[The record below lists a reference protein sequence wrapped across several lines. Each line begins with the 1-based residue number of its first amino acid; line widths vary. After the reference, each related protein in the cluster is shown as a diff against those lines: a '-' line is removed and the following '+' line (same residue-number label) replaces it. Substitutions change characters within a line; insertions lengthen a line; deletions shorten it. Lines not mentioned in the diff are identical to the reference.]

1 MIKKKAASRTR
12 LPSSYAT
19 PRKRHGMRATF
30 AFAGVEGHA
39 SATRPMLFP
48 ILGAH
53 VSVAEFMYPD
63 KSWKETSGML
73 ANFVADSGVGK
84 GQLSSIVGLPIVL

>member
-1 MIKKKAASRTR
+1 
-12 LPSSYAT
+12 
-19 PRKRHGMRATF
+19 MRATF

-48 ILGAH
+48 KLGAH
-53 VSVAEFMYPD
+53 VSGAELIYPD

-73 ANFVADSGVGK
+73 ANFVADSGAGK
-84 GQLSSIVGLPIVL
+84 GQLSSIVGHQSSLHSERHEYI

>member
-1 MIKKKAASRTR
+1 
-12 LPSSYAT
+12 
-19 PRKRHGMRATF
+19 MRATF

-53 VSVAEFMYPD
+53 VSGAEFIYPD

-73 ANFVADSGVGK
+73 ANLVADSGAGK
-84 GQLSSIVGLPIVL
+84 GLLSSIVGHQSSLHSERHEYI

>member
-1 MIKKKAASRTR
+1 
-12 LPSSYAT
+12 
-19 PRKRHGMRATF
+19 MRATF

-39 SATRPMLFP
+39 SATRPMLFL

-53 VSVAEFMYPD
+53 VSEAEFMYPD

-73 ANFVADSGVGK
+73 ANFVADSGAGK
-84 GQLSSIVGLPIVL
+84 GLLSSIVGHQSSLHSERHEYI

>member
-1 MIKKKAASRTR
+1 
-12 LPSSYAT
+12 
-19 PRKRHGMRATF
+19 MRATF

-39 SATRPMLFP
+39 SATRPMLFL

-53 VSVAEFMYPD
+53 VSEAEFMYPD

-73 ANFVADSGVGK
+73 ANFVADSGAGK
-84 GQLSSIVGLPIVL
+84 GQLSSIVGQQPSFRTP

>member
-1 MIKKKAASRTR
+1 
-12 LPSSYAT
+12 
-19 PRKRHGMRATF
+19 MRATF

-48 ILGAH
+48 KLGAH
-53 VSVAEFMYPD
+53 VSGAELIYPD

-73 ANFVADSGVGK
+73 ANFVADSGAGK
-84 GQLSSIVGLPIVL
+84 GLLSSIVGHQSSLHSERHEYI

>member
-1 MIKKKAASRTR
+1 
-12 LPSSYAT
+12 
-19 PRKRHGMRATF
+19 MRATF

-39 SATRPMLFP
+39 SATRPMLFL

-53 VSVAEFMYPD
+53 VSEAEFMYPD

-73 ANFVADSGVGK
+73 ANLVAETSNGEMWGFTTNGK
-84 GQLSSIVGLPIVL
+84 IISTQAW

>member
-1 MIKKKAASRTR
+1 
-12 LPSSYAT
+12 
-19 PRKRHGMRATF
+19 MRATF

-39 SATRPMLFP
+39 SATRPMLFL

-53 VSVAEFMYPD
+53 VSGAELMYPD

-73 ANFVADSGVGK
+73 ANFVAETSNGEMWGFTTNGK
-84 GQLSSIVGLPIVL
+84 NISTQAW

>member
-1 MIKKKAASRTR
+1 
-12 LPSSYAT
+12 
-19 PRKRHGMRATF
+19 MRATF

-39 SATRPMLFP
+39 SATRPMLFL

-53 VSVAEFMYPD
+53 VSGAELMYPD

-73 ANFVADSGVGK
+73 ANFVADSVWGFTTNGK
-84 GQLSSIVGLPIVL
+84 IISTQAW